1 MSAVNYQ
8 HGSGFAGRGDDA
20 AVLHKLGHHG
30 LVERPERIAG
40 GGLVV
45 PGLKRAALVALGN
58 EHQWSVVGHDFIE
71 EDRDVHGARL
81 GHAVVALPGAVVL
94 MPLPDLTIEG
104 RLGVDF
110 ELMHV

>member
-1 MSAVNYQ
+1 
-8 HGSGFAGRGDDA
+8 
-20 AVLHKLGHHG
+20 
-30 LVERPERIAG
+30 
-40 GGLVV
+40 
-45 PGLKRAALVALGN
+45 
-58 EHQWSVVGHDFIE
+58 E

-110 ELMHV
+110 ELMHVDRFAEELLERLDEAGVAAESGEGLVVGVGRKGRAWRSRLFAPDFLPVAVENAL